1 MMKNPIAFIL
11 FVSVLIITSC
21 DYIEQPYTTGTIP
34 DTTTAVKQKVLVE
47 YHTGHYCINCPTAAN
62 ELKLLQQTYGERL
75 IYISIHSDDWF
86 AGPHASPYEAD
97 YRSPES
103 KDIADRFSVVTF
115 PTGVINRKKFNND
128 FSLNHTAW
136 AAIIADELTLTPK
149 VEISINGSLQ
159 GNTISADLSVEALES
174 IDGTHHISVYIAED
188 GLISAQKNNNPNIGT
203 TPDITD
209 YEHKYVLRTSMNGTW
224 GEEIFTDA
232 LPGDTFSKQ
241 LSATKHND
249 WNAEKIYLICIITDY
264 DTDEVIQVEMKK
276 LQ

>member
-1 MMKNPIAFIL
+1 MKKTIAYFL
-11 FVSVLIITSC
+11 FVSLLIFTSC
-21 DYIEQPYTTGTIP
+21 DYIEPPFTTGIIP

-62 ELKLLQQTYGERL
+62 ELKLLKQTYGDRL
-75 IYISIHSDDWF
+75 IYISVHSDDWF

-103 KDIADRFSVVTF
+103 KDIASRFSVVAY
-115 PTGVINRKKFNND
+115 PAGVINRKKFNND
-128 FSLNHTAW
+128 WSLNHTAW
-136 AAIIADELTLTPK
+136 AAVIADELILTPK
-149 VEISINGSLQ
+149 VEITINASLQ
-159 GNTISADLSVEALES
+159 GNTISTDLSVETLES
-174 IDGTHHISVYIAED
+174 IDGTYNISVYIVED

-209 YEHKYVLRTSMNGTW
+209 YEHKYVLRGSMNGTW

-241 LSATKHND
+241 LSASKHND
-249 WNAEKIYLICIITDY
+249 WDAAKIYLICIVTEF
-264 DTDEVIQVEMKK
+264 DTDEVIQVEIKK